1 MDEIDIRQEEE
12 VVSWMEMRLGGMER
26 RLVYNDG
33 FEREIVESGK
43 QESDLCF
50 FQCTGGE
57 EMRGQGKVEY
67 FNRKEIEVDGMVE
80 ERKDDEGVMKR
91 RFDYGN
97 ISGIQVGVMGSINE
111 DGCGLALG
119 DEYMAGFFTTVP
131 MLLFSK
137 LRSLGKSR
145 VELKTVMKDGKD
157 EKEQVKEKME
167 EDRKKN
173 EVTTA
178 AVSEEV
184 EVNGEEVQFVLE
196 GVRDKENEGLEW
208 SEEVDI
214 LDRLS

>member
-1 MDEIDIRQEEE
+1 
-12 VVSWMEMRLGGMER
+12 
-26 RLVYNDG
+26 
-33 FEREIVESGK
+33 
-43 QESDLCF
+43 
-50 FQCTGGE
+50 
-57 EMRGQGKVEY
+57 
-67 FNRKEIEVDGMVE
+67 
-80 ERKDDEGVMKR
+80 
-91 RFDYGN
+91 
-97 ISGIQVGVMGSINE
+97 
-111 DGCGLALG
+111 
-119 DEYMAGFFTTVP
+119 

-145 VELKTVMKDGKD
+145 VELKMVMKDGKD